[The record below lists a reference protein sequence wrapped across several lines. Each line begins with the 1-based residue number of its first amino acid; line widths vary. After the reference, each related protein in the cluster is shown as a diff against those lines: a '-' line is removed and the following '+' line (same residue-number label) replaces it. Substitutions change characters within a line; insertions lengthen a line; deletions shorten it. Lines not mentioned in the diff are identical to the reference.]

1 MIKCEIYRTWET
13 MDEKGFCTGESIEAM
28 ADSIESLDM
37 ESLVGKLKLMY
48 SLDFINSWEV
58 FEDRIEC
65 ARESRM
71 VGGVMALEMLSFYI
85 SEIKMVPVDPGIAL
99 EFIKGRLK

>member
-1 MIKCEIYRTWET
+1 MIKCEIYRTWEP
-13 MDEKGFCTGESIEAM
+13 MDEKGFCIGESIEGM
-28 ADSIESLDM
+28 VNLIESLDM
-37 ESLVGKLKLMY
+37 ESLVGKLKLIY

-65 ARESRM
+65 VRESRM
-71 VGGVMALEMLSFYI
+71 VGGVIKLERLSFYI
-85 SEIKMVPVDPGIAL
+85 SEIKIVPVDAGIAL